1 MKWLLVWS
9 LALLNCFPLICQDQ
23 VLGYVLPEGKKK
35 VTIPFQFS
43 NNLIIIPVL
52 FNGQIPLKFILDT
65 GVRTTLLTDKTI
77 ADILALPFTRRYTV
91 SGPGG
96 EKLISALITNNIT
109 LQIPPAVSG
118 KGHSVLVLE
127 EDYLQLKSQI
137 GFEVHGILGYELFS
151 RFIIKVNYE
160 KSELTFIAPETFR
173 KSRSYKAIPMKVEDT
188 KPYVEA
194 NCQFPDGS
202 SALLKLMVDT
212 GASHCLLLDPNAGS
226 EIHVPEKNIHGIIG
240 RGLGGDITGKI
251 ARLESIQLG
260 EFALKHPIVNFP
272 DPEVYT
278 DSIRGTDIFRHGTIG
293 GEALNRFTVIFD
305 YSSETL
311 YVKKNLNYR
320 SPFPFNMSGLTVE
333 ARGPRL
339 RSYVITDVRK
349 DSSGELAGFMKED
362 KIISIKGILA
372 ENFTLTEINQFLNA
386 REGKKLQMEISR
398 DGARLKKRMQLKN
411 DI

>member
-9 LALLNCFPLICQDQ
+9 LVLINYFPLKCQDQ
-23 VLGYVLPEGKKK
+23 VLGFVLPEGKKK

-65 GVRTTLLTDKTI
+65 GVRTTLLTDKSI

-96 EKLISALITNNIT
+96 EKLISALITNNIA
-109 LQIPPAVSG
+109 LEIPPAISG
-118 KGHSVLVLE
+118 RGHSVLVLE

-151 RFIIKVNYE
+151 RFIIKINYE
-160 KSELTFIAPETFR
+160 KNELTFIAPEYF
-173 KSRSYKAIPMKVEDT
+173 KKPRSYESIPMTVEDT
-188 KPYVEA
+188 KPYVTA
-194 NCQFPDGS
+194 TCRLADGQS
-202 SALLKLMVDT
+202 TSLKLMVDT
-212 GASHCLLLDPNAGS
+212 GASHSLLLDPNS
-226 EIHVPEKNIHGIIG
+226 SPEIRIPERNIQGIIG

-251 ARLESIQLG
+251 GRLESLQLG
-260 EFALKHPIVNFP
+260 KFMLRHPVVNFP

-278 DSIRGTDIFRHGTIG
+278 DSIRGTDIFRNGTLG

-305 YSSETL
+305 YSHETL
-311 YVKKNLNYR
+311 YVKKNLSYR
-320 SPFPFNMSGLTVE
+320 SPFQFNMSGLTVE

-349 DSSGELAGFMKED
+349 GSSGEVAGLKKDD
-362 KIISIKGILA
+362 KILSLKGIQA
-372 ENFTLTEINQFLNA
+372 ENFSLTEINLLLNA
-386 REGKKLQMEISR
+386 REGRKLPIEINR
-398 DGARLKKRMQLKN
+398 DGARLKIRMQLKN

>member
-1 MKWLLVWS
+1 MLNSFLLK
-9 LALLNCFPLICQDQ
+9 CQDQ
-23 VLGYVLPEGKKK
+23 VLGFVLPEGKKK

-43 NNLIIIPVL
+43 NNLIILPVL

-96 EKLISALITNNIT
+96 EKLISALITNNIS

-118 KGHSVLVLE
+118 RGHSVLVLE

-160 KSELTFIAPETFR
+160 KNELTFIAPEFFK

-194 NCQFPDGS
+194 TCQFAAGS
-202 SALLKLMVDT
+202 SAPLKLMVDT
-212 GASHCLLLDPNAGS
+212 GASHCLLLDPDAGS

-305 YSSETL
+305 YSGETL
-311 YVKKNLNYR
+311 YIKKNLNYR

-349 DSSGELAGFMKED
+349 GSSGELAGFMKED

-386 REGKKLQMEISR
+386 REGKKLQMEIGR